1 MKVLGFEGLS
11 EQQCQAE
18 ATCSVLMKTDP
29 VLPGKELREHPEPA
43 VNPDIYSLS
52 AVRAVY

>member
-1 MKVLGFEGLS
+1 M
-11 EQQCQAE
+11 
-18 ATCSVLMKTDP
+18 MKTDP

-52 AVRAVY
+52 TVRAVRWVIQFYFLTKVVN